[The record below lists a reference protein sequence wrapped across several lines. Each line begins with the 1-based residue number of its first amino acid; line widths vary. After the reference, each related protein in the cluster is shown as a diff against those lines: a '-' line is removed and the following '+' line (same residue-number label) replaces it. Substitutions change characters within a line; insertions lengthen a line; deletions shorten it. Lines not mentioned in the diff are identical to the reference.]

1 MSAHED
7 LKILPFDT
15 CGPTFAALRDAG
27 KRIVQCHGTF
37 DLLHPGHIKHLQ
49 EAKTH
54 GDVLVVTLTSA
65 PYVNK
70 GPGRPVFSDEQRAY
84 QLAHLEVVDHV
95 VVIPHPYAV
104 EAIEAVKPHVYCK
117 GTEYAT
123 PKDETDRRIDDDAAA
138 VARYG
143 GAIQFVGAPLHSSTR
158 LIASHL
164 DTLDPDVRVYLDRFP
179 LADAN
184 HHIDQLLTAI
194 RGLKVLV
201 VGDLILDR
209 YSYCVVQG
217 LTSKARVLS
226 VRPVRDED
234 FLGGSLAIAR
244 AVASWGCETRLIA
257 LAGHEPFLDAALEP
271 LGSEPLQLD
280 LVRDPSYPTI
290 LKQRYVERPGK
301 RKDLIKHF
309 SVNRLHDK
317 PSNTLHTRLMERL
330 RSALDDC
337 DLVIACDYGH
347 GMVDAEVQ
355 ALLEERSPYLALNC
369 QTNSYNYG
377 FNLITKYKRCDLFSL
392 DERELCLAYG
402 QRGVSEFELLGRLGD
417 QLSAKLGWLTLGS
430 SGSVV
435 WSKSGETHSCPA
447 MTKQTVDTVGAGD
460 AFFAAAALC
469 GRAGGDVALSSILS
483 NVSGAIAANVVGNAE
498 PVLQEVVVKN
508 ARYLLKGAGQ
518 T

>member
-1 MSAHED
+1 MSSLED
-7 LKILPFDT
+7 AKILPFEG
-15 CGPTFAALRDAG
+15 CQQTFSGLRDAG
-27 KRIVQCHGTF
+27 KRLVHCHGTF

-65 PYVNK
+65 PFVNK

-84 QLAHLEVVDHV
+84 QLAHLSIVDYV

-104 EAIEAVKPHVYCK
+104 EAIDAVRPHVYCK

-123 PKDETDRRIDDDAAA
+123 PKDDTDRRIDDDAAA
-138 VARYG
+138 VAKHG
-143 GAIQFVGAPLHSSTR
+143 GVVQFVGAPLHSSTR
-158 LIASHL
+158 LISAHL
-164 DTLDPDVRVYLDRFP
+164 DALDPDVREYLDRFP
-179 LADAN
+179 LSDASQRL
-184 HHIDQLLTAI
+184 DDVLAKI
-194 RGLKVLV
+194 RGLRVLV
-201 VGDLILDR
+201 VGDLIVDR
-209 YSYCVVQG
+209 YSYCMVQG

-234 FLGGSLAIAR
+234 YLGGSLAIAR
-244 AVASWGCETRLIA
+244 AVASWGCETKLIA
-257 LAGHEPFLDAALEP
+257 LAGREPYLDAALRELEHEP
-271 LGSEPLQLD
+271 LRLD
-280 LVRDPSYPTI
+280 LVRDPDYPTI

-309 SVNRLHDK
+309 SVNRLRDQPSTGLRDK
-317 PSNTLHTRLMERL
+317 LLHRLK
-330 RSALDDC
+330 SALEDC

-347 GMVDAEVQ
+347 GMIDATVQ

-377 FNLITKYKRCDLFSL
+377 FNLITKYKRCDLVSL
-392 DERELCLAYG
+392 DEKELCLAYH
-402 QRGVSEFELLGRLGD
+402 QRGISEFELLGRLGTE
-417 QLSAKLGWLTLGS
+417 LGAKQGWLTLGS

-435 WSKSGETHSCPA
+435 WTESGETHACPA

-469 GRAGGDVALSSILS
+469 GRVGADVELTSVLA
-483 NVSGAIAANVVGNAE
+483 NVAGAIAANVVGNAE

-508 ARYLLKGAGQ
+508 ARYLLKGAGRS
-518 T
+518 